1 MCNLRSYNKTYKPQ
15 NNKRKEMINKMEFNE
30 IKKFNRKTNKTNSW
44 FLWKDKI
51 DISGK
56 NGQEKKKR
64 EDTNKWHH
72 TWKRIM

>member
-1 MCNLRSYNKTYKPQ
+1 
-15 NNKRKEMINKMEFNE
+15 MINKMEFNE

-56 NGQEKKKR
+56 NGQEKKKER
-64 EDTNKWHH
+64 RYK
-72 TWKRIM
+72 